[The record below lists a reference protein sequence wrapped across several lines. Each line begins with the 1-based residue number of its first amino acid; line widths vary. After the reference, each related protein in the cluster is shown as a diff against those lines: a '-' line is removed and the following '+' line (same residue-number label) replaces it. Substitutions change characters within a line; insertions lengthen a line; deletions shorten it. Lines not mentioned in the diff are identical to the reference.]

1 MPFFDGYAPL
11 PSGPIRLAMV
21 TGAPIIPVYSTRTPD
36 GRLRLSV
43 EPAIEV
49 DPTFQGSLVN
59 HPAMRE
65 LASSLERVIG
75 QNPGQWIVIDPIW
88 SDSDSE
94 LEH

>member
-1 MPFFDGYAPL
+1 MPFFDSHAPL

-36 GRLRLSV
+36 GRWSLSV

-49 DPTFQGSLVN
+49 DPTFQGSLVD

-75 QNPGQWIVIDPIW
+75 ENPGQWIVVHSIW
-88 SDSDSE
+88 SDTDSE
-94 LEH
+94 QEH